1 MQVSK
6 EEWIYRIAL
15 TKIAGIGP
23 VQSRKLI
30 EQFETATNIFNQ
42 KIKHLSAVENIGV
55 QTAKAIKAFDDFISC
70 EEEIKFIEK
79 YKIQP
84 LFISDDN
91 FPKRLL
97 NCYDAPV
104 LLYFKGNAD
113 LNASR
118 FVSIIGTRKNS
129 EYGKWC
135 TETITEKL
143 AAYNVTIVS
152 GLAFG
157 IDAIAHKTSLQ
168 HNIPTIGVLAH
179 GLNEIYPSEHKTL
192 AKNMCEIG
200 GLLTEFSKNI
210 SAERFNFPR
219 RNRIVA
225 GISEATIVIETG
237 LKGGSMITAELANS
251 YNRDVFALPG
261 KINDTKSEG
270 CNYLIRSNKA
280 MLLDNVEEMAAL
292 LGWKTKS
299 LSPFKQKQLF
309 IELNEQEKRIVESLS
324 KKQPQH
330 IDEMIVSTGL
340 SMSQFAG
347 SMLNL
352 ELQNVVGSL
361 PGKMYCLRG

>member
-1 MQVSK
+1 MQISK
-6 EEWIYRIAL
+6 QEWIYRIAL
-15 TKIAGIGP
+15 TKITGVGP

-30 EQFETATNIFNQ
+30 EHFKTASDIFNQ
-42 KIKHLSAVENIGV
+42 KVKHLSAVENVGI
-55 QTAKAIKAFDDFISC
+55 QTAKAIKDFNDFKSC
-70 EEEIKFIEK
+70 EEEIKFAEK
-79 YKIQP
+79 YNIQP
-84 LFISDDN
+84 LFIADEN

-118 FVSIIGTRKNS
+118 FVSIIGTRRNS

-135 TETITEKL
+135 TETIIEKL
-143 AAYNVTIVS
+143 LSYNVTIVS

-157 IDAIAHKTSLQ
+157 IDAIAHKASLQ

-179 GLNEIYPSEHKTL
+179 GLNEIYPSEHKSL
-192 AKNMCEIG
+192 AKNMCENG
-200 GLLTEFSKNI
+200 GLLTEFSKHV

-237 LKGGSMITAELANS
+237 LKGGSMITAELANG

-261 KINDTKSEG
+261 KINDAKSEG

-280 MLLDNVEEMAAL
+280 MLLDNVEEMAAT
-292 LGWKTKS
+292 LGWKTKN
-299 LSPFKQKQLF
+299 LSVAKQKQLF
-309 IELNEQEKRIVESLS
+309 IELNEEEKRIVESLS

-330 IDEMIVSTGL
+330 VDEMIVSTGL

-347 SMLNL
+347 AMLSL
-352 ELQNVVGSL
+352 ELQNVVGPL
-361 PGKMYCLRG
+361 PGKMYRLK